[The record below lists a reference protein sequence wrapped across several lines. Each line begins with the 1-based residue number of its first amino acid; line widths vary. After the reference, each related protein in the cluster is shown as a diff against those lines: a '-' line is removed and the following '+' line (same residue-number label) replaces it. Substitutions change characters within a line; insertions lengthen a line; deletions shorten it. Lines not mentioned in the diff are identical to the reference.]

1 MQLRIAQKHMGAWC
15 NIWFGC
21 TTKTCHQTG
30 WCFLQEF
37 IVSAGGLY
45 HPPETKLMRRST
57 ESHVKVSKTGGN
69 VGKTIR
75 TTIPQ
80 SSPCSHFCALW
91 FDDLPTLPPVFIHLS
106 KGSSINFGEPAAG
119 CVPPRVHADLG
130 DLEVRHEASL
140 GRGASWKRALG
151 ASSDRDLD
159 WVWLFNDYSMTII

>member
-1 MQLRIAQKHMGAWC
+1 M
-15 NIWFGC
+15 
-21 TTKTCHQTG
+21 
-30 WCFLQEF
+30 
-37 IVSAGGLY
+37 
-45 HPPETKLMRRST
+45 
-57 ESHVKVSKTGGN
+57 KVSKTGGN

-106 KGSSINFGEPAAG
+106 YRKFLKNFGEPAAG

-140 GRGASWKRALG
+140 GRGVTYVESVLPG

-159 WVWLFNDYSMTII
+159 